1 MVGYYI
7 TSILSKSFGRDG
19 FQRCQLQYEDTF
31 GSPLSPSIVN
41 VSQVF
46 FSSSIRT
53 FDVALTRPTVRYHL
67 FESYRDFIK
76 NLKLYNLDFCASL
89 MSKLGKRLN
98 VDDEQQEDDIVDM

>member
-1 MVGYYI
+1 LVI
-7 TSILSKSFGRDG
+7 ISQVFSLNLSARTGFKSVSSNMR
-19 FQRCQLQYEDTF
+19 RTF
-31 GSPLSPSIVN
+31 WKPRPASIVN